1 MNKIKLNDLLHN
13 KIFKTGSLSLL
24 ATVLV
29 RAVNLIS
36 VPIFSRLLSTAEYG
50 QVDVFMTY
58 VNIFMVILGL
68 DFQGTV
74 GKGRL
79 DHEEDA
85 DKYMTSSLLFTTIS
99 ASVIVAIIN
108 IAFPIFETMF
118 SLPRWAVNIMFI
130 YSYAMFVM
138 AYKSTEYNFYFEYK
152 KNMKMSVTVAVCN
165 LILSIIFI
173 QTLFKTNHFLGRI
186 LGATVPTVICAVIL
200 YIHFGRRGQW
210 AFEKRHIKY
219 AWDFGVPLIPHNL
232 SHMVLASAD
241 KVMINSMI
249 SASASGIY
257 SLAYTLG
264 MMIQVASE
272 AMNQV
277 FSPWQ
282 FRKLQSGQEK
292 IIQET
297 QRWYLLAYCMIAIAV
312 LAVSPEILKVIGAK
326 EYWEGTT
333 MIMWVVFAMFLN
345 FVYTLYVN
353 IEFFYKKTALISLGT
368 ILAAVINVVLNA
380 MFLKTMGYQFGAI
393 STVFA
398 YGALLVFH
406 AIIVN
411 VVMKKHIVDNVF
423 VFMMVVLV
431 YAETFILNTFSA
443 KVVPRLLLALIFEGI
458 FVIIGY
464 GIMKKYGKLQMDEI
478 I

>member
-138 AYKSTEYNFYFEYK
+138 
-152 KNMKMSVTVAVCN
+152 
-165 LILSIIFI
+165 
-173 QTLFKTNHFLGRI
+173 
-186 LGATVPTVICAVIL
+186 
-200 YIHFGRRGQW
+200 
-210 AFEKRHIKY
+210 
-219 AWDFGVPLIPHNL
+219 
-232 SHMVLASAD
+232 
-241 KVMINSMI
+241 
-249 SASASGIY
+249 
-257 SLAYTLG
+257 
-264 MMIQVASE
+264 
-272 AMNQV
+272 
-277 FSPWQ
+277 
-282 FRKLQSGQEK
+282 
-292 IIQET
+292 
-297 QRWYLLAYCMIAIAV
+297 
-312 LAVSPEILKVIGAK
+312 
-326 EYWEGTT
+326 
-333 MIMWVVFAMFLN
+333 
-345 FVYTLYVN
+345 
-353 IEFFYKKTALISLGT
+353 
-368 ILAAVINVVLNA
+368 
-380 MFLKTMGYQFGAI
+380 
-393 STVFA
+393 
-398 YGALLVFH
+398 
-406 AIIVN
+406 
-411 VVMKKHIVDNVF
+411 
-423 VFMMVVLV
+423 
-431 YAETFILNTFSA
+431 
-443 KVVPRLLLALIFEGI
+443 
-458 FVIIGY
+458 
-464 GIMKKYGKLQMDEI
+464 
-478 I
+478 

>member
-1 MNKIKLNDLLHN
+1 MKKIKLNNLLHN

-68 DFQGTV
+68 DFQGAV

-85 DKYMTSSLLFTTIS
+85 DRYMTSSLLFTTIS
-99 ASVIVAIIN
+99 AAVIVLIIN
-108 IAFPIFETMF
+108 LAFPIFEIMF

-165 LILSIIFI
+165 LILSIILI

-186 LGATVPTVICAVIL
+186 LGATLPTVVCAVIL
-200 YIHFGRRGQW
+200 YIHFGRRGKW
-210 AFEKRHIKY
+210 AFEKEHIKY
-219 AWDFGVPLIPHNL
+219 SWDFGVPLIPHNL

-292 IIQET
+292 LIKET
-297 QRWYLLAYCMIAIAV
+297 QRWYLLAYCVIAIAV
-312 LAVSPEILKVIGAK
+312 LAISPEMLKIIGDK

-333 MIMWVVFAMFLN
+333 MIMWVVFSMFLN

-353 IEFFYKKTALISLGT
+353 IEFFYKKTALISMGT
-368 ILAAVINVVLNA
+368 IFAAILNVVLNA
-380 MFLKTMGYQFGAI
+380 IFLKRLGYQFGAI
-393 STVFA
+393 STVVA

-411 VVMKKHIVDNVF
+411 VVMEKRIVDNVF
-423 VFMMVVLV
+423 VFIIVIVV
-431 YAETFILNTFSA
+431 YAETVILNAFNA
-443 KVVPRLLLALIFEGI
+443 LLVPRLILAFLFEGI
-458 FVIIGY
+458 FVAIGY
-464 GIMKKYGKLQMDEI
+464 GIIKKYGKLQIDEI
-478 I
+478 M

>member
-1 MNKIKLNDLLHN
+1 MKKIKLNNLLHN

-68 DFQGTV
+68 DFQGAV

-85 DKYMTSSLLFTTIS
+85 DRYMTSSLLFTTIS
-99 ASVIVAIIN
+99 AAVIVLIIN
-108 IAFPIFETMF
+108 LAFPIFEIMF

-165 LILSIIFI
+165 LILSIILI

-186 LGATVPTVICAVIL
+186 LGATLPTVVCAVIL
-200 YIHFGRRGQW
+200 YIHFGRRGKW
-210 AFEKRHIKY
+210 AFEKEHIKY
-219 AWDFGVPLIPHNL
+219 SWDFGVPLIPHNL

-292 IIQET
+292 LIKET
-297 QRWYLLAYCMIAIAV
+297 QRWYLLAYCVIAIAV
-312 LAVSPEILKVIGAK
+312 LAISPEILKIIGDK

-333 MIMWVVFAMFLN
+333 MIMWVVFSMFLN

-353 IEFFYKKTALISLGT
+353 IEFFYKKTALISMGT
-368 ILAAVINVVLNA
+368 IFAAILNVVLNA
-380 MFLKTMGYQFGAI
+380 IFLKRLGYQFGAI
-393 STVFA
+393 STVVA
-398 YGALLVFH
+398 YGALLVFR

-411 VVMKKHIVDNVF
+411 VVMEKRIVDNVF
-423 VFMMVVLV
+423 VFIIVIVV
-431 YAETFILNTFSA
+431 YAETVILNAFNA
-443 KVVPRLLLALIFEGI
+443 LLVPRLILAFLFEGI
-458 FVIIGY
+458 FVAIGY
-464 GIMKKYGKLQMDEI
+464 GIIKKYGKLQIDEI
-478 I
+478 M

>member
-1 MNKIKLNDLLHN
+1 MKKIKLNNLLHN

-68 DFQGTV
+68 DFQGAV

-85 DKYMTSSLLFTTIS
+85 DRYMTSSLLFTTIS
-99 ASVIVAIIN
+99 AAVIVLIIN
-108 IAFPIFETMF
+108 LAFPIFEIMF

-165 LILSIIFI
+165 LILSIILI

-186 LGATVPTVICAVIL
+186 LGATLPTVVCAVIL
-200 YIHFGRRGQW
+200 YIHFGRRGKW
-210 AFEKRHIKY
+210 AFEKEHIKY
-219 AWDFGVPLIPHNL
+219 SWDFGVPLIPHNL

-249 SASASGIY
+249 IASASGIY

-292 IIQET
+292 LIKET
-297 QRWYLLAYCMIAIAV
+297 QRWYLLAYCVIAIAV
-312 LAVSPEILKVIGAK
+312 LAISPEILKIIGDK

-333 MIMWVVFAMFLN
+333 MIMWVVFSMFLN

-353 IEFFYKKTALISLGT
+353 IEFFYKKTALISMGT
-368 ILAAVINVVLNA
+368 IFAAILNVVLNA
-380 MFLKTMGYQFGAI
+380 IFLKRLGYQFGAI
-393 STVFA
+393 STVVA

-411 VVMKKHIVDNVF
+411 VVMEKRIVDNVF
-423 VFMMVVLV
+423 VFIIVIVV
-431 YAETFILNTFSA
+431 YAETVILNAFNA
-443 KVVPRLLLALIFEGI
+443 LLVPRLILAFLFEGI
-458 FVIIGY
+458 FVAIGY
-464 GIMKKYGKLQMDEI
+464 GIIKKYGKLQIDEI
-478 I
+478 M